1 MRPYTIS
8 LDLDEVEYIQNALQ
22 EYMELQSERAKED
35 TTEQLQTVDGDTL
48 VIDLSDMFVAQY
60 VDTKALRRRFVDLV
74 GRDLTSL
81 GQ

>member
-35 TTEQLQTVDGDTL
+35 TTEQLQTVEGDTL